1 MSEKLK
7 VAVIGLGE
15 AGLLIAADLMQR
27 GADVIGYDPAKPKY
41 SPVPLAASA
50 EAAVAEADVV
60 ISLNSATASIG
71 FATRLAAHLNPGA
84 LYCDLNSGT
93 PSLKKRLSQ
102 LVPEGSFVD
111 VALMKPAPGLAEKVP
126 MSIAGPG
133 AKRFI
138 ELFEGFGLDLTYV
151 SDVAGDAAARELL
164 SSLLTKG
171 MAAVA
176 IDYLW
181 AAKALGLEDWAL
193 EELKNEFDSSSSS
206 TALRYLADT
215 QRNAKR
221 RQVEMA
227 DISEI
232 LSGSGYESTMVH
244 GIEATLTLIV
254 HSKKVPFA
262 QIDD

>member
-15 AGLLIAADLMQR
+15 AGLLIAAGLQKQ
-27 GADVIGYDPAKPKY
+27 GADVIGYDQAKLKF
-41 SPVPLAASA
+41 SPVPLATSA
-50 EAAVAEADVV
+50 EEAVKDADVV
-60 ISLNSATASIG
+60 FSLNSATASIK
-71 FATRLAAHLNPGA
+71 FTTQIASHLKPGA

-111 VALMKPAPGLAEKVP
+111 VALMKPAPGLAENVP

-171 MAAVA
+171 VAAVA

-262 QIDD
+262 QLDD